1 MLRIPLMPYNLG
13 VHTVR
18 CSQLAEGECSY
29 LSDYVE
35 TGDMDTVICLKG
47 DEDDI
52 WEEQECCSDAKSFG
66 CPLQLSLQRMSWG
79 SVSQK
84 GLRKIYDVLVA
95 VLSV

>member
-1 MLRIPLMPYNLG
+1 MLRIPLMPHNLG

-18 CSQLAEGECSY
+18 GSQLAERESSY

-66 CPLQLSLQRMSWG
+66 CPLQLSLQRMSRG